1 MTSRSWKLQVVAALV
16 GFAIFS
22 ATLIA
27 HANGRTLVYINGY
40 ELTPQE
46 LYAVQVQTGTRIPP
60 GNYIYDGRS
69 GCWAELTSGHSECP
83 AYAGGGGGGSY
94 ISRYGSGEWNANGD
108 WNHWSNAA
116 GGAVGGTG
124 DGCIYT
130 TFGWS
135 NC

>member
-1 MTSRSWKLQVVAALV
+1 MAERGA
-16 GFAIFS
+16 
-22 ATLIA
+22 
-27 HANGRTLVYINGY
+27 
-40 ELTPQE
+40 
-46 LYAVQVQTGTRIPP
+46 
-60 GNYIYDGRS
+60 GRS
-69 GCWAELTSGHSECP
+69 STAVRANALDTLSGG
-83 AYAGGGGGGSY
+83 AY
-94 ISRYGSGEWNANGD
+94 ISRYGSGEWNGKGD

>member
-1 MTSRSWKLQVVAALV
+1 MPTSSSSLVASLILAVSLV
-16 GFAIFS
+16 TAVPGAQ
-22 ATLIA
+22 
-27 HANGRTLVYINGY
+27 ANGGTYVFINGY

-46 LYAVQVQTGTRIPP
+46 LYATEQQIGARIAP
-60 GNYIYDGRS
+60 GNYLYNANTGCWSNLSNGDS
-69 GCWAELTSGHSECP
+69 GCLGN
-83 AYAGGGGGGSY
+83 GGNGSNGSY
-94 ISRYGSGEWNANGD
+94 VSRYGSGEWNSNGD

>member
-1 MTSRSWKLQVVAALV
+1 MQSSSWKLHVSALLV
-16 GFAIFS
+16 GFAIFG
-22 ATLIA
+22 ATL
-27 HANGRTLVYINGY
+27 HARANDATRVFINGY
-40 ELTPQE
+40 ELTHEE
-46 LYAVQVQTGTRIPP
+46 LYAVELQSGTRIPP
-60 GNYIYDGRS
+60 GNYLYDGRT
-69 GCWAELTSGHSECP
+69 GCWAELDSGESDCP
-83 AYAGGGGGGSY
+83 GYSDNGSY
-94 ISRYGSGEWNANGD
+94 SSRYGSGEWNGNGD